1 MKLINIKF
9 KKDIILRSSA
19 LDEDQKNRSNA
30 GKYESIVLKKKEI
43 HKLNFLIIYLLKK
56 LSNSNDKLIVQEYIT
71 SPELAGVVFT
81 KNPKNNLD
89 YYILNFDK
97 SKKTDLIT
105 SGQKNKSMRTI
116 YTYKNYINESEYKFI
131 LKKIKFIEKN

>member
-1 MKLINIKF
+1 MNPKYTKSNILEFFLNKNKEINVPKLISFKKKKYLENHSKFLKLINIKF

-81 KNPKNNLD
+81 KNQR
-89 YYILNFDK
+89 I
-97 SKKTDLIT
+97 I
-105 SGQKNKSMRTI
+105 
-116 YTYKNYINESEYKFI
+116 
-131 LKKIKFIEKN
+131 